1 MNTVEVTDRNF
12 EDLVLNSEKSV
23 LVDFWA
29 AWCGPCKGMM
39 PLLEEIAGAHGS
51 ALSIAK
57 INIDQ
62 NPESA
67 KQYRIMSLPTMILFQ
82 GSRPVKTLVG
92 ARSKDQL
99 LTELAECVDI

>member
-1 MNTVEVTDRNF
+1 MNTIEVTDRNF
-12 EDLVLNSEKSV
+12 EDMVLNSEKSV

-29 AWCGPCKGMM
+29 TWCGPCKGMM

-57 INIDQ
+57 INIEQ

-67 KQYRIMSLPTMILFQ
+67 KQYRVMSLPTMILFQ

-99 LTELAECVDI
+99 LAELAEYVEI

>member
-1 MNTVEVTDRNF
+1 MNTVEVTDQSF
-12 EDLVLNSEKSV
+12 EDVVLNSEKPV

-29 AWCGPCKGMM
+29 TWCGPCKGMM

-57 INIDQ
+57 VNIEQ
-62 NPESA
+62 NPGSA
-67 KQYRIMSLPTMILFQ
+67 KRFRVMSLPTMILFQ

-99 LTELAECVDI
+99 LAELAEYVAI